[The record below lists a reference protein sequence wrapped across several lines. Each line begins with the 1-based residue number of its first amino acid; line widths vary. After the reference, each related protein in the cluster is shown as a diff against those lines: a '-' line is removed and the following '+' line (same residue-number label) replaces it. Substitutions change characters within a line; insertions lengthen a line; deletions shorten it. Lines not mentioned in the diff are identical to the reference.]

1 MQLLPPN
8 DKNREI
14 LHRGTQ
20 FLDGLAVFQGQRF
33 ALAFFLGTPAA
44 AVRALVKARNERGI
58 SAVLLDAL
66 LDLLI
71 ESGNQ
76 QIGRASCRERVKIAA
91 AAGRLNRESQETAI
105 QSRWL

>member
-1 MQLLPPN
+1 MGLLPPN
-8 DKNREI
+8 DKNREV
-14 LHRGTQ
+14 LHCGTQ
-20 FLDGLAVFQGQRF
+20 LLDGLAIFQGQRF

-76 QIGRASCRERVKIAA
+76 RGHQHDDVHAEDHARSEEHTSE
-91 AAGRLNRESQETAI
+91 L
-105 QSRWL
+105 QSL